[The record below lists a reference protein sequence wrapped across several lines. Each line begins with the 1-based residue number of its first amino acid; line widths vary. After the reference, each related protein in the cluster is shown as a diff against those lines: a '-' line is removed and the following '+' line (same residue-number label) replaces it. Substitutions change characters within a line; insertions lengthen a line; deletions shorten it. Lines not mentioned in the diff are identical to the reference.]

1 MQRVIIVKETFSDKI
16 IRFSVYLAIMAQP
29 VAPPAFMWQFHH
41 AQMAIPA
48 LIGRVSNPGPGAHTA
63 DILGLPGGSFI
74 CDLALIYGIY
84 SPCIGQRRALIR
96 MQLLNY
102 NHNNNLK
109 IIYIINHY

>member
-1 MQRVIIVKETFSDKI
+1 
-16 IRFSVYLAIMAQP
+16 MAQP

-48 LIGRVSNPGPGAHTA
+48 LIGRIGNPGPGAHTA

-84 SPCIGQRRALIR
+84 SPCIGQQRALIR

-109 IIYIINHY
+109 IISLIIINSEQLKCRNWRVDSSTSCISI